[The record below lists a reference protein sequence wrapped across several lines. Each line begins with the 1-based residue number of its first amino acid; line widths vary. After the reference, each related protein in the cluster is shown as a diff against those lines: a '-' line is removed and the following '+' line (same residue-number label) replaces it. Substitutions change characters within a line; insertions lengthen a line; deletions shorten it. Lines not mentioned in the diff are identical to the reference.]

1 MQVNLYTSLT
11 ILAVCCV
18 LGESA
23 IPVMGE
29 ALKTNQLLVVGVSGC
44 RITFETPFSKWTCG
58 MNLDGN
64 TTISKSVCNWTS
76 IVPLTEPYG
85 SSTAPMKLPFFGYVD
100 NKQVMSTKKVAEA
113 NNASR
118 ASSPCS
124 CSCST
129 NAHAA
134 LEVVLTVV
142 GITSRNAVEFAT
154 IMTVTIEAHVI
165 VLTSGT
171 VATTIDM
178 IVIFISGIAL
188 VLNLHPVVAIV
199 DSRSRKTPLVRHL
212 VHRLPAGQERCFA
225 CKLCEP
231 ICPAQVFVE
240 RSQCWKRCFGQ
251 GPFWISVA
259 LIVTTGILGNLS
271 KYIKSSGA
279 ADQTLLSVTT
289 MCIRIQSYNN
299 CSSFDSFVFISGAV
313 IVKRIWPPIKSD
325 SSRLVAFGTILD
337 LYCFCARFFQ
347 SDSRRITLMTFISH
361 QMVLLRSLRFR
372 HHHIPSAGLP
382 AAVVNNTHL
391 KEENKRESPVAE
403 AQSVSFDAWLT

>member
-1 MQVNLYTSLT
+1 
-11 ILAVCCV
+11 
-18 LGESA
+18 
-23 IPVMGE
+23 MGE

-100 NKQVMSTKKVAEA
+100 NKQVMFVKIRFARVM
-113 NNASR
+113 SR
-118 ASSPCS
+118 IPSGRLE
-124 CSCST
+124 T

-251 GPFWISVA
+251 
-259 LIVTTGILGNLS
+259 
-271 KYIKSSGA
+271 
-279 ADQTLLSVTT
+279 
-289 MCIRIQSYNN
+289 
-299 CSSFDSFVFISGAV
+299 VFISGAV